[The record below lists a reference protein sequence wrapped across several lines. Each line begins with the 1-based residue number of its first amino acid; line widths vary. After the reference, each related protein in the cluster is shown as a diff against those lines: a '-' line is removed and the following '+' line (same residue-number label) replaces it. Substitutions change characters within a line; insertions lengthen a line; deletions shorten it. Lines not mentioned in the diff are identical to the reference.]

1 MAKDIRDTTDS
12 TESADDFTDFIND
25 LGSDPVQDQ
34 IRGHRAPEI
43 LPEIDVAEI
52 ATAVY
57 DFLSALRRLMDRP
70 NHKLAISQSEIEVL
84 HFIAQHPG
92 CGVSDIARL
101 RFLRASNVSATVR
114 RLINSGLVLRQ
125 ANDQDRRAQDLY
137 LSDEGIEMLN
147 SITDEWAMLIAR
159 AARRMD
165 GRDLA
170 KLRRGVPALRNLSI
184 AAESLIEDIQRSRN

>member
-1 MAKDIRDTTDS
+1 MASAIQDSRDSRDGSGTVED
-12 TESADDFTDFIND
+12 TDFMGD
-25 LGSDPVQDQ
+25 ALHDQ

-70 NHKLAISQSEIEVL
+70 NHKLSVSQSEIEVL

-114 RLINSGLVLRQ
+114 RLINSGLVVRQ

-137 LSDEGIEMLN
+137 LSDDGIEMLN
-147 SITDEWAMLIAR
+147 SVTDEWAMLIAR
-159 AARRMD
+159 AAKRMD

-184 AAESLIEDIQRSRN
+184 AAESLIEDIQRSRS

>member
-1 MAKDIRDTTDS
+1 MASNIQDTRDSLD
-12 TESADDFTDFIND
+12 DDFVT
-25 LGSDPVQDQ
+25 DPVHDQ

-70 NHKLAISQSEIEVL
+70 NHKLAISQSEIEV
-84 HFIAQHPG
+84 
-92 CGVSDIARL
+92 ARL

-159 AARRMD
+159 AAKRMD

-184 AAESLIEDIQRSRN
+184 AAESLIEDIQRSRS